1 MPKHFIKPYVNGI
14 KMTSCLAKVIT
25 NEVFALFKAWKA
37 AHSTILIPAN
47 TKLKLMIFKAGI
59 PNPYIWSFAL
69 NIANNCLGNN

>member
-1 MPKHFIKPYVNGI
+1 MPKHFINPYVNGI

-59 PNPYIWSFAL
+59 LIHTS
-69 NIANNCLGNN
+69 GHSH